1 MFLQK
6 SKFIFINKNRN
17 KIKIEKDN
25 LNREINQFL
34 DFRDQEITKLDKEK
48 LKYEKNIELSNNI
61 LNKTD
66 IIDLDIGGSYKITTT
81 KQTLQ
86 KYPNSLL
93 SLLFGDTSKL
103 QIHNNRIFIDRD
115 GLSFMNLLF

>member
-48 LKYEKNIELSNNI
+48 LKYEKNIE
-61 LNKTD
+61 
-66 IIDLDIGGSYKITTT
+66 
-81 KQTLQ
+81 
-86 KYPNSLL
+86 
-93 SLLFGDTSKL
+93 
-103 QIHNNRIFIDRD
+103 
-115 GLSFMNLLF
+115 